1 MSNTVN
7 VERLKGGAWAVTSSQ
22 ATQSPLATFKSKAD
36 AAIKARSIAPP
47 GKIIIHTSTGQILR
61 PPPLVKPSKAP
72 SIMRAAVL
80 SVVQGGPGKQKG
92 RAKK

>member
-22 ATQSPLATFKSKAD
+22 GTQNPLATFKSKAD
-36 AAIKARSIAPP
+36 AVTKARSIAPA
-47 GKIIIHTSTGQILR
+47 GKIVIHTSTGQILR
-61 PPPLVKPSKAP
+61 PPLVKPSKAP

-80 SVVQGGPGKQKG
+80 SVVQGGPSKQKG